1 MDYNQMLQIFHEWF
15 MQESPGQKPDWFG
28 FNRPSSNKKIIDF
41 IGNYFFKY
49 FTTDGQK
56 RDCLVVIN

>member
-1 MDYNQMLQIFHEWF
+1 MSDSCKSHLDKNQIDFDLID
-15 MQESPGQKPDWFG
+15 P
-28 FNRPSSNKKIIDF
+28 RPTKKLIDF